1 MPESLGDT
9 FKTASLAPSGHP
21 NAGKWIC
28 EFQPKDIPISEPQ
41 FQCHHVNV
49 EGGPTG
55 GTFRWGYNNKRWE
68 TVFPGWDTS
77 WDPNNPLKLSNGD
90 SVFFWWDTGTGTAAT
105 VWLYF
110 EKETPL

>member
-1 MPESLGDT
+1 MPESLGRT
-9 FKTASLAPSGHP
+9 FKEASLAPTGHP

-28 EFQPKDIPISEPQ
+28 EFSSSDIGISEPR
-41 FQCHHVNV
+41 FQCFHVNV
-49 EGGPTG
+49 QGGPVG
-55 GTFRWGYNNKRWE
+55 STFTWGYGNNPWD

-77 WDPNNPLKLSNGD
+77 WDPNNAMKLGNGD
-90 SVFFWWDTGTGTAAT
+90 TIFFWWNTNSGTAAT